1 MTFSLKAIIASRGHH
16 VFKETSWSNAKFNDE
31 VKEVEL
37 ETDAKTLLTNPYACA
52 IKARHSYTVRWKTA
66 GCIPRGISRYVYSFI
81 KKENGKDSGIL
92 KSSKYKV
99 SLIPSGGLEVSL
111 SLTFSCKEKRVV
123 DTMEE
128 FIQSF
133 YTFKYGGNQSV
144 DTSDSEDKEEDD

>member
-1 MTFSLKAIIASRGHH
+1 M
-16 VFKETSWSNAKFNDE
+16 
-31 VKEVEL
+31 EL
-37 ETDAKTLLTNPYACA
+37 ETDVKTLLTNPYACA
-52 IKARHSYTVRWKTA
+52 IKAKDSYTVRWKTA

-81 KKENGKDSGIL
+81 KKENGKDFGTL

-99 SLIPSGGLEVSL
+99 SPIPSGGLEVSL